1 MRIVILYNSCWYV
14 YLLRRGLI
22 RMLKKEGFEITV
34 IAPTDEY
41 TERMIT
47 LGVAFLPLEFR
58 RRGINPLQE
67 LSIITHLAQL
77 LRRVKPAAVLSYTAK
92 CNLYAGLCQRI
103 LNFSHLPNIAGLGEL
118 FDREGFLKTLLHR
131 LYRFCLQRSD
141 AIFFQ
146 NQEDLEHFTSN
157 RIIRSERAIRIPGS
171 GVDLNQFYPVS
182 RIESCDRRFLI
193 FGRLLPKK
201 GFGIFLQAARN
212 LRKEYGPRASFWI
225 LGSPDT
231 ERSESVELWRDIQ
244 CAHAEGVVRYMP
256 KNDNPLAIIQ
266 EADVIVLPSYYHEG
280 VPRCLLEG
288 LACGKPII
296 TTDWKGCR
304 DTVINGS
311 NGTLCTVRDP
321 MSLERAMEKYIL
333 MDYRTLQQQGSCSR
347 ALAELTFDE
356 NIILQEYQR
365 AISNIFHSRTNL
377 PTPESLSVQLPQTA
391 SSQHLSCCSSV
402 PPSFH

>member
-1 MRIVILYNSCWYV
+1 
-14 YLLRRGLI
+14 
-22 RMLKKEGFEITV
+22 MLKKEGFEITV

-41 TERMIT
+41 TERMIN
-47 LGVAFLPLEFR
+47 LGVTFLPLTFR

-67 LSIITHLAQL
+67 ISVISQLAHLLNQ
-77 LRRVKPAAVLSYTAK
+77 VKPLVVLSYTAK
-92 CNLYAGLCQRI
+92 CNLYAGLCQRV

-118 FDREGFLKTLLHR
+118 FERGGPIKTVLHR

-157 RIIRSERAIRIPGS
+157 RIILSERAIRIPGS
-171 GVDLNQFYPVS
+171 GVDLNHFYPVS
-182 RIESCDRRFLI
+182 KMESHDRRFLI

-201 GFGIFLQAARN
+201 GFGMFLQAARN
-212 LRKEYGPRASFWI
+212 LRKKHGHRASFWI
-225 LGSPDT
+225 LGSPDN
-231 ERSESVELWRDIQ
+231 ERSESLELWRVIQ
-244 CAHAEGVVRYMP
+244 RAHAEGVVRYMP

-280 VPRCLLEG
+280 VPRSLLEG

-304 DTVINGS
+304 DTVIDGN

-321 MSLERAMEKYIL
+321 MSLERAMEEYIR
-333 MDYRTLQQQGSCSR
+333 MDYHTLQQQGRCSR
-347 ALAELTFDE
+347 SLAELTFDE
-356 NIILQEYQR
+356 NIILAEYQR
-365 AISNIFHSRTNL
+365 AIRNMLHHRGE
-377 PTPESLSVQLPQTA
+377 TPAHKCFSVKPAQTT
-391 SSQHLSCCSSV
+391 SSQNLSCRSSV
-402 PPSFH
+402 SPSVH